1 MLAICGEYSWK
12 VRSTASPDE
21 ILRTIKDEFRPRLRL
36 PITTP
41 SYACTRLRVPST
53 TFTLTITVS
62 PGPNTGLASP
72 PVRRAISSC
81 SRSEEHT
88 SELQSLMRISYA
100 VFYLKKK
107 KIVHQNRQH
116 NENRQKP
123 TEHTT
128 PHQRQRSQ
136 QTHKT

>member
-41 SYACTRLRVPST
+41 SYAYTRLRVPST

-62 PGPNTGLASP
+62 PGPNTGLDSP
-72 PVRRAISSC
+72 PVRHAIHAC
-81 SRSEEHT
+81 SKVSFRLTPQKSETRSVGDR
-88 SELQSLMRISYA
+88 SLS
-100 VFYLKKK
+100 K
-107 KIVHQNRQH
+107 
-116 NENRQKP
+116 
-123 TEHTT
+123 
-128 PHQRQRSQ
+128 QRY
-136 QTHKT
+136 TGNTK